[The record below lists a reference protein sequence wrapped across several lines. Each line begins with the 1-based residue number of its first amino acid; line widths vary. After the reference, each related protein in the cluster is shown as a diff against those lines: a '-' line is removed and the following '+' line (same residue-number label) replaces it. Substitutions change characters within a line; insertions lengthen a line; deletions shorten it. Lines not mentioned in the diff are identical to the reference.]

1 MIGKRKRI
9 RRAGITLSLMIG
21 IAFVGAIGFPL
32 LISFSNVQ
40 SAVAQLLRTDDAWR
54 SVYERLPDIP
64 KENQYVNRETGKVD
78 PDNTLVSRLIRY
90 HVYVKGRPPFYR
102 LDWKMTMAD
111 YLGING
117 AMEDGIYPSHETL
130 RKNPIDGDI
139 AAIKQLNRVQRNA
152 LIQALVDT
160 FTSQRSPRS
169 SSPAPPATGSP
180 KPENNGQ

>member
-1 MIGKRKRI
+1 MTGKRKRI
-9 RRAGITLSLMIG
+9 QRAGVALILMMDMVL
-21 IAFVGAIGFPL
+21 VGAIGVSLCADF
-32 LISFSNVQ
+32 FNVRP
-40 SAVAQLLRTDDAWR
+40 AVAQLLRTDDAWR
-54 SVYERLPDIP
+54 SVYERLPDLP
-64 KENQYVNRETGKVD
+64 KENQYINRETGKVD

-117 AMEDGIYPSHETL
+117 AMEEGTYPSHETL
-130 RKNPIDGDI
+130 RKNPIDDDI
-139 AAIKQLNRVQRNA
+139 AAIKKLNRAQRNA

-180 KPENNGQ
+180 KPESSGQ